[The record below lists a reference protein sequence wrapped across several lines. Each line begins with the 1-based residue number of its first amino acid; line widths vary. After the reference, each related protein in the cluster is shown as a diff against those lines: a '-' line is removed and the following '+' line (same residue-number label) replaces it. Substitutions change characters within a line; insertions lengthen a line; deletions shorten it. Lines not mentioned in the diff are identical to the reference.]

1 MILTVKKALLFG
13 LGVAFALPTDYAITL
28 ETRTTLDTGIANI
41 HVEVVTASVS
51 TVDVSYGSCGAALPG
66 EAHHDVAKGVQVLV
80 SSRLVWRVPR
90 DSPRNGCLS
99 AWDSATGALVARSA
113 VLKIGAKRKRSF
125 RPVLDKRGGP
135 IKMDNGSGIDTAGP
149 WFDGVAYLQGRNVSQ
164 VDVQAAKNK
173 RMASLYN
180 VALSLVLLL
189 MIVLKALGLSAAGCL
204 V

>member
-1 MILTVKKALLFG
+1 MISTVKKALLFG
-13 LGVAFALPTDYAITL
+13 LGVAFALPTEYAITL

-41 HVEVVTASVS
+41 HVEVVTASAS
-51 TVDVSYGSCGAALPG
+51 TVDVSYGSCGAVSPG

-80 SSRLVWRVPR
+80 SSRLVWRVPGN
-90 DSPRNGCLS
+90 SPRDGCLA

-113 VLKIGAKRKRSF
+113 ALKISTKRKRSF

-135 IKMDNGSGIDTAGP
+135 IKMDNSSGIDTTGP

-164 VDVQAAKNK
+164 VDVEAAKNK

-180 VALSLVLLL
+180 LPLSRALL
-189 MIVLKALGLSAAGCL
+189 MVLLKALGLSAAGCL